1 MGMNPDAPILS
12 LDQLRQM
19 SKPMESPSVNAG
31 EDLEVAGSQPSLG
44 LDELRKMS
52 ADADPLGGIKAGAA
66 AVARGASFGLSD
78 VALTQSG
85 LVRPETLKSL
95 EDAYPTTSL
104 VGELAPI
111 AASLIP
117 TGGASL
123 LAGGVKGVS
132 AVGRKVAEATAKKL
146 VQEGT
151 KSTAKNVLGR
161 ATAAG
166 LGAAVE
172 GGFYGAG
179 QFISD
184 AALGDPNAN
193 AEKFF
198 SQVGL
203 SSLIGGGFGATF
215 NIAGQGLKAA
225 ANNYKSVAKSAFSK
239 INQLDDEVIDY
250 VVKNNDKLDEIF
262 AAPGS
267 KEEKIRQSVVTSLD
281 DYFSKYKQFSDD
293 FGTNFRDTITKLDTS
308 NRSIPLKNVIEVLD
322 EQITSLTGASGLGAP
337 SAKKA
342 AASLGKYKDDLIL
355 AATQNSSNANLADD
369 LLQQF
374 KNFKGSKKEYK
385 QLISKIASDPKQAGK
400 LFLKPSDLVAISRSA
415 NEEAANLGLYSWRI
429 DTKPGAFQWSQI
441 GQKARSLLGDID
453 ESSVIKE
460 WNKRYSNLATAR
472 SELKKFGFKGDLES
486 LPKFEDKMVSLFSR
500 GSKQAKDAKRWLK
513 VIDEDLGT
521 NLVDSQ
527 DLLTAYDKLTSGKFA
542 AIATGYST
550 LLPALSAVTGLSLGL
565 PAPVIGAATL
575 GAAALQAPIL
585 RRPIIKG
592 ATAAAPIIDK
602 GIALTTKAGQS
613 VPQAL
618 VPFIAAKSAGL
629 AFVDGKVKKTNEETS
644 GALKNYLNNPSQFKI
659 ETRAPKTKETYLKT
673 LEDYIELISDDVK
686 FNEYMDEQFEDLG
699 LVYPSIIEP
708 LKGKTKQSL
717 SYLVDGAPKPVESA
731 SIFDDPQ
738 EPSDQQIGEF
748 KQRLEVVED
757 PRVVLKSLKN
767 GTLSQ
772 NQVETLKE
780 IYPVIYEGMRTAF
793 IEDVS
798 KVKSNLS
805 YNEKLQMSLL
815 FDVEGIPAL
824 RNETFLLLQSTFAQE
839 NQPNQQ
845 RSSGR
850 LDRVATSN
858 LTESQRLLGG

>member
-1 MGMNPDAPILS
+1 MENYTPTPIDDILKEDE
-12 LDQLRQM
+12 LLN
-19 SKPMESPSVNAG
+19 NA
-31 EDLEVAGSQPSLG
+31 PSLSG
-44 LDELRKMS
+44 FTPTPIDQILKEDAE
-52 ADADPLGGIKAGAA
+52 ADPLGGIKAGAA
-66 AVARGASFGLSD
+66 GVARGATFGLSD
-78 VALTQSG
+78 VALTRSG

-95 EDAYPTTSL
+95 EEAYPTTST
-104 VGELAPI
+104 VAEFVPI
-111 AASLIP
+111 VASVIP

-132 AVGRKVAEATAKKL
+132 AVGRKLAEATAKKL

-151 KSTAKNVLGR
+151 KSTAKKVLGK

-166 LGAAVE
+166 LGAALE

-198 SQVGL
+198 AQVGL
-203 SSLIGGGFGATF
+203 SAAVGLGAGLGF

-239 INQLDDEVIDY
+239 INNLDDEVIDY
-250 VVKNNDKLDEIF
+250 VVKNNDKLDNIF
-262 AAPGS
+262 SAPGS
-267 KEEKIRQSVVTSLD
+267 KEEKIRQTVISSLD

-293 FGTNFRDTITKLDTS
+293 FGTNFRETITKLDNS
-308 NRSIPLKNVIEVLD
+308 NRSIPLKSVLDVLD
-322 EQITSLTGASGLGAP
+322 EQITSLTGTSGLGAP

-342 AASLGKYKDDLIL
+342 AASLSRYKDNLIA
-355 AATQNSSNANLADD
+355 AATQNSANANLADD
-369 LLQQF
+369 LINQF
-374 KNFKGSKKEYK
+374 KNFKGSKKQYK
-385 QLISKIASDPKQAGK
+385 ELISQIATDPKQAGK

-415 NEEAANLGLYSWRI
+415 NEEAANLGLYSWRV

-441 GQKARSLLGDID
+441 GQKARSILGDLD
-453 ESSVIKE
+453 ESNVIKD
-460 WNKRYSNLATAR
+460 WNKRYANLATAR

-500 GSKQAKDAKRWLK
+500 GSKQAKEAQKWLK
-513 VIDEDLGT
+513 VIDDDLGT

-527 DLLTAYDKLTSGKFA
+527 DLLTAYDKLTQGKFA

-550 LLPALSAVTGLSLGL
+550 LLPALSAVTGVSLGL
-565 PAPVIGAATL
+565 PAPLVGAATL

-602 GIALTTKAGQS
+602 GIELTTKAGQS

-629 AFVDGKVKKTNEETS
+629 TFVDQKVKKTNEETS
-644 GALKNYLNNPSQFKI
+644 GALKQYLNNPSQFQI
-659 ETRAPKTKETYLKT
+659 ETRSPKTKETYLKT

-686 FNEYMDEQFEDLG
+686 FNEYMDEQLQDLG
-699 LVYPSIIEP
+699 LVYPSIVEP

-717 SYLVDGAPKPVESA
+717 SYLVDGAPKPVEAA

-757 PRVVLKSLKN
+757 PRVVLKSLKS

-772 NQVETLKE
+772 NQVDTLKE

-805 YNEKLQMSLL
+805 YNDKLQLSLL

-824 RNETFLLLQSTFAQE
+824 RNDTFLLLQSTFAGD
-839 NQPNQQ
+839 NQPSPQ
-845 RSSGR
+845 RSSGQLNR
-850 LDRVATSN
+850 LAASN